1 MVVERLIWV
10 HLFIM
15 TSSEHKENNKD
26 ASPISKLDKFLEK
39 ISDKVI
45 QSNSTESRYYHIGE
59 VKIRIS
65 GHYTIKKFSGFQII
79 STEEENKF
87 VVIHSPNK
95 KVSIMSYDEVRDF
108 LKSISKHPH
117 LYETYIPT
125 GEGLLTIED
134 WLTYGNVSATDIK
147 KLLGISNFRFSEKQ
161 YEGLNENINKLMQ
174 MVRNYVK
181 INVDNKNQ

>member
-1 MVVERLIWV
+1 M
-10 HLFIM
+10 
-15 TSSEHKENNKD
+15 ENKVNI
-26 ASPISKLDKFLEK
+26 PQTTKLDKLLEK
-39 ISDKVI
+39 LSDKVI
-45 QSNSTESRYYHIGE
+45 LSNSTESRYYHIGD
-59 VKIRIS
+59 VKIRVS

-79 STEEENKF
+79 STEDENQY

-95 KVSIMSYDEVRDF
+95 KVSIMPYDEVRDL

-134 WLTYGNVSATDIK
+134 WLTYGNVTATDIK

-161 YEGLNENINKLMQ
+161 YEGLNESINKLMQ